1 MNLECVVLIRDV
13 ECNWVEDG
21 SHLNIARVPTNC
33 ESVII
38 VFSKLDQL

>member
-1 MNLECVVLIRDV
+1 MLIRDE

-33 ESVII
+33 ESVKI
-38 VFSKLDQL
+38 VSPNLISYDILY